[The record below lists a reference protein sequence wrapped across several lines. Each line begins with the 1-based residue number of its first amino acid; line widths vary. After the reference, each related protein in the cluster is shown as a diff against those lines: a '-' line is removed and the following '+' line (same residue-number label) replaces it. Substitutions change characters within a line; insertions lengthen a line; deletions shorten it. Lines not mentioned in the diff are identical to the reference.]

1 MGFHLQIYGFC
12 MSQTP
17 LLQISV
23 LIIQHFT
30 IDKLYNQRKYEQ
42 GKESSSHQTSNDDYG
57 QRALRLRTD
66 AMAYGCRHQ
75 TDGGHRS
82 RHDHRTDT
90 GTHTFF
96 HGTR

>member
-1 MGFHLQIYGFC
+1 

-30 IDKLYNQRKYEQ
+30 IDKLYDQRKYEQ
-42 GKESSSHQTSNDDYG
+42 GKESSSHQTADDDYG

-66 AMAYGCRHQ
+66 AMAYGCGIRPIAAIAAVMTTGRTRNAHFL
-75 TDGGHRS
+75 S
-82 RHDHRTDT
+82 RHTT
-90 GTHTFF
+90 TPTVLSGYA
-96 HGTR
+96 